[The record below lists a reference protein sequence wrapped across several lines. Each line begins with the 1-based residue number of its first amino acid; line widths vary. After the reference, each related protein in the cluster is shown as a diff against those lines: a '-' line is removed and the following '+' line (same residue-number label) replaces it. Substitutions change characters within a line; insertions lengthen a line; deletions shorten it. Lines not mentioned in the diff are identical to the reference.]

1 MCWAWGAS
9 EKLELTVRSWLKL
22 RLFRED
28 WGVEEFSLVHTDHRK
43 VYLVLPIDVESAVR
57 QDQAEDKKLGIFIIE
72 MEFKAPDWI
81 QSLGSKRDR
90 REWGVQIP
98 GESTFH

>member
-1 MCWAWGAS
+1 M
-9 EKLELTVRSWLKL
+9 
-22 RLFRED
+22 
-28 WGVEEFSLVHTDHRK
+28 EEFSLVHTDHRK
-43 VYLVLPIDVESAVR
+43 VYLVLPRDVESTMR
-57 QDQAEDKKLGIFIIE
+57 QDQAEDKNLGIFIIE